1 MTTRGLFRRLSVT
14 SSQVTKYRLVL
25 IREMASIGSSNAGRP
40 TNWLNPS
47 SDTGASDER
56 LFFGIFLIE
65 ERLKNKLGQSLRHP
79 DQFVDPSGIN
89 KEYAGMT
96 KFRMS
101 DGDGKVYY
109 VGWIDGEYDLTE
121 PLDDFGTPNAGAI
134 YLSTLK
140 ADGSWSGTEVEAE

>member
-1 MTTRGLFRRLSVT
+1 MSKPNKKPMIEFVT
-14 SSQVTKYRLVL
+14 PTEAVNYDPKAGAKYGWIITEDYVHG
-25 IREMASIGSSNAGRP
+25 EQPSEAGTIGPRNVSG
-40 TNWLNPS
+40 
-47 SDTGASDER
+47 E
-56 LFFGIFLIE
+56 IE